1 MSEKRNYR
9 FSVEGREQLEIS
21 RRKYPRRTPAKYFY
35 VSQSVKV
42 DQERDIYEN

>member
-9 FSVEGREQLEIS
+9 FSVEGREQSEIS
-21 RRKYPRRTPAKYFY
+21 RRKYPGRTAAKYFH

-42 DQERDIYEN
+42 DQEHDIYEN